1 MYSPILPRKG
11 LRLGHLNICSIR
23 NKIVD
28 VSEILTEHKLHVL
41 AISETH
47 LNPAINSEVLKI
59 EGYNMYRLDRGTT
72 RGGGLAI
79 YCQDHIPVKTRN
91 DLGCKEVEVLWLQV
105 QLPYIKPMLIGC
117 CYRPPNATTIYLDN
131 ICKVLDK
138 ACDANYEMFFL
149 GDLNIDWN
157 VRDCPLKARLLSLA
171 DTCNLTSS

>member
-47 LNPAINSEVLKI
+47 LNPAINSDVLKI

-117 CYRPPNATTIYLDN
+117 CYI
-131 ICKVLDK
+131 
-138 ACDANYEMFFL
+138 
-149 GDLNIDWN
+149 DLQTQ
-157 VRDCPLKARLLSLA
+157 LLRQYM
-171 DTCNLTSS
+171 

>member
-1 MYSPILPRKG
+1 
-11 LRLGHLNICSIR
+11 
-23 NKIVD
+23 
-28 VSEILTEHKLHVL
+28 
-41 AISETH
+41 
-47 LNPAINSEVLKI
+47 
-59 EGYNMYRLDRGTT
+59 MYRLDRGTT

-149 GDLNIDWN
+149 GDYI
-157 VRDCPLKARLLSLA
+157 
-171 DTCNLTSS
+171 